1 MKTTIKTTAA
11 ILAMIMMAACS
22 SDDSKPAE
30 EPLSERLE
38 YENTTET
45 IIPDGSETG
54 VTIILNVDEDKNVID
69 PSKIFLEITL
79 DHQIAVDLSLGY
91 TMPSASQLQGI
102 FSGLGGLN
110 KFSRENVLSFNA
122 THTAVISEN
131 PSFLYPNSTVP
142 QGNYK
147 QASTNSE
154 FPVETSLFS
163 SMMSKNINGAWKF
176 FLKDDF
182 GPDEGKIIKIKLIFD
197 EGALEVTNN

>member
-131 PSFLYPNSTVP
+131 PVFSIPILPCHKVITS
-142 QGNYK
+142 K
-147 QASTNSE
+147 QALIQN
-154 FPVETSLFS
+154 FP
-163 SMMSKNINGAWKF
+163 SKLPCSA
-176 FLKDDF
+176 
-182 GPDEGKIIKIKLIFD
+182 
-197 EGALEVTNN
+197 V